1 MLTNRTIEPN
11 KIETSQPPTIS
22 ATHTYYTMGLNIN
35 ELVTGIFSSR
45 AIANKQSSNHHHV
58 ESNSTKNVGP
68 PKTVTFTK
76 RLDQS
81 TVSAVTINT
90 AKTANTT
97 STAGSASLASSTS
110 TFSTLTSKVSA
121 YREKKAKK
129 KEAIKCQL
137 CCGGEAKTCDAVHII
152 EHLIKDNQVVIF
164 SKSYCPYCRQV
175 KDLLTNEGI
184 DFVAVEFDLHESGKI
199 LQRVLFQ
206 STGQR
211 TVPSVFVN
219 GKHIGGAS
227 DTLAKWESG
236 ELPAML
242 KTKSKR

>member
-1 MLTNRTIEPN
+1 
-11 KIETSQPPTIS
+11 
-22 ATHTYYTMGLNIN
+22 MGLNIN

-45 AIANKQSSNHHHV
+45 AITNVKQSSNHHHV
-58 ESNSTKNVGP
+58 ESTTPAKNVGP
-68 PKTVTFTK
+68 PKTISVTK
-76 RLDQS
+76 HLGQS
-81 TVSAVTINT
+81 TVSAVTTNT

-97 STAGSASLASSTS
+97 STAGSASSTSSTS
-110 TFSTLTSKVSA
+110 TFSKLTSKVSA

-129 KEAIKCQL
+129 KEAVKCQL
-137 CCGGEAKTCDAVHII
+137 CCGGEAKTCEAVHII

-184 DFVAVEFDLHESGKI
+184 DFVAVELDLHESGQI

-236 ELPAML
+236 ELPATL
-242 KTKSKR
+242 KTKYKR

>member
-1 MLTNRTIEPN
+1 
-11 KIETSQPPTIS
+11 
-22 ATHTYYTMGLNIN
+22 MGLNIN

-45 AIANKQSSNHHHV
+45 AIANNIHQHV
-58 ESNSTKNVGP
+58 ESNPTKNVGP
-68 PKTVTFTK
+68 PKTITVAK
-76 RLDQS
+76 NLQQS
-81 TVSAVTINT
+81 TVSAVTT
-90 AKTANTT
+90 KTANTT
-97 STAGSASLASSTS
+97 STAGSASSTS

-129 KEAIKCQL
+129 KQAVKCQL

-184 DFVAVEFDLHESGKI
+184 DFVAVELDLHESGQI